1 MRSGWECLID
11 TSPAMKKILVL
22 QYSQTGQL
30 SRIVQ
35 SISAP
40 LQASSGIEL
49 QTENLQPVDP
59 YPFPW
64 PFFKF
69 LDVFPEC
76 VYLDAPAMK
85 PLQVDVD
92 FDADLVILAYQVW
105 FLAPALPMTSFLQ
118 SEQGKRLLNG
128 KPVITV
134 IGCRNM
140 WTRAQETMKALLDDC
155 GARLIDNVV
164 LTDQGSLMASFVT
177 TPRWLWTGK
186 KGAFWGFPA
195 AGVSDQDIDA
205 CCRFGKAIGQG
216 LAEDAEKAS
225 GPMLHG
231 LRAVEAE
238 VSEIQSEKVGYR
250 SFLIWGKLL
259 RKIGKQGD
267 SKRPPVLAVY
277 VVFLILMIVTVVPLS
292 MLLKALLAPLMK
304 QKHQQSKTYFEAP
317 SGSGS
322 ERMEE
327 FGCGK

>member
-1 MRSGWECLID
+1 
-11 TSPAMKKILVL
+11 MKKILVL

-30 SRIVQ
+30 SNIVQ
-35 SISAP
+35 SIIAP
-40 LQASSGIEL
+40 LQASCEIEL
-49 QTENLQPVDP
+49 RTESLRPVDP

-76 VYLDAPAMK
+76 VYLDAPELM
-85 PLQVDVD
+85 PLQIDTD
-92 FDADLVILAYQVW
+92 FDADLVIVAYQVW
-105 FLAPALPMTSFLQ
+105 FLAPALPMTAFLQ
-118 SEQGKRLLNG
+118 SEQAKRMLNG

-140 WTRAQETMKALLDDC
+140 WTRAQETMKMMLGDC

-186 KGAFWGFPA
+186 KEPFRGFPA
-195 AGVSDQDIDA
+195 AGVSDQDIEA
-205 CCRFGKAIGQG
+205 CCRFGKAIEHG

-225 GPMLHG
+225 GPILHG
-231 LRAVEAE
+231 LKAVEAE
-238 VSEIQSEKVGYR
+238 VSQIQSEKVGYR

-259 RKIGKQGD
+259 RRIGRQGD
-267 SKRPPVLAVY
+267 AKRTPVLAVY

-304 QKHQQSKTYFEAP
+304 HKHQQTKLYFEAP

>member
-1 MRSGWECLID
+1 
-11 TSPAMKKILVL
+11 MKKILVL
-22 QYSQTGQL
+22 QFSQTGQL
-30 SRIVQ
+30 SNIVQ

-40 LQASSGIEL
+40 LQESTGIEL
-49 QTENLQPVDP
+49 KTETLQPLDP

-64 PFFKF
+64 PFFRF

-76 VYLDAPAMK
+76 VYLDAPELQ
-85 PLQVDVD
+85 PLQIDTD
-92 FDADLVILAYQVW
+92 YDADLVILAYQVW
-105 FLAPALPMTSFLQ
+105 FLAPALPITGFLQ
-118 SEQGKRLLNG
+118 SEQAKRLLSG

-140 WTRAQETMKALLDDC
+140 WTRAQETMKAMLDDC

-164 LTDQGSLMASFVT
+164 LTDQGSLLASFIT

-186 KGAFWGFPA
+186 KEPFWGFPA
-195 AGVSDQDIDA
+195 AGVSDQDIQA
-205 CCRFGKAIGQG
+205 CCRFGQAIEQG
-216 LAEDAEKAS
+216 LGEDAEKTE
-225 GPMLHG
+225 GPMLRG
-231 LRAVEAE
+231 LQAVEAD
-238 VSEIQSEKVGYR
+238 VSQIQSEKVGYR

-259 RKIGKQGD
+259 RRIGKQGD
-267 SKRPPVLAVY
+267 SKRTPVLAVY

-292 MLLKALLAPLMK
+292 MFLKALLVPLMK
-304 QKHQQSKTYFEAP
+304 QRHQQIKTYFEAP

>member
-1 MRSGWECLID
+1 
-11 TSPAMKKILVL
+11 MKKILVL

-30 SRIVQ
+30 SSIVQ

-40 LQASSGIEL
+40 LQESAAIEL
-49 QTENLQPVDP
+49 KTETLRPLDP

-64 PFFKF
+64 PFFRF

-76 VYLDAPAMK
+76 VYLDAPELM
-85 PLQVDVD
+85 PLQIDAD
-92 FDADLVILAYQVW
+92 YDADLVILAYQVW
-105 FLAPALPMTSFLQ
+105 FLAPALPITGFLQ
-118 SEQGKRLLNG
+118 SEQAKRLLNG

-140 WTRAQETMKALLDDC
+140 WTRAQETMKAMLDDC

-164 LTDQGSLMASFVT
+164 LTDQGSLLASFVT

-186 KGAFWGFPA
+186 KEPFWGFPA
-195 AGVSDQDIDA
+195 AGVSDQEIQA
-205 CCRFGKAIGQG
+205 CCRFGQAIEQALG
-216 LAEDAEKAS
+216 EDAERS
-225 GPMLHG
+225 DGPLLQG
-231 LRAVEAE
+231 LQAVEAD
-238 VSEIQSEKVGYR
+238 VSQIQSEKVGYR

-259 RKIGKQGD
+259 RRIGKQGD
-267 SKRPPVLAVY
+267 SRRTPVLAVY

-304 QKHQQSKTYFEAP
+304 QRHQQIKTYFEAP

>member
-1 MRSGWECLID
+1 
-11 TSPAMKKILVL
+11 MKKILVL

-35 SISAP
+35 SVSAP
-40 LQASSGIEL
+40 LQASAGIEL
-49 QTENLQPVDP
+49 KTETLRPVTP

-64 PFFKF
+64 PFFRF

-76 VYLDAPAMK
+76 VYLDAPELM
-85 PLQVDVD
+85 PLQIDED
-92 FDADLVILAYQVW
+92 YDADLVILAYQVW
-105 FLAPALPMTSFLQ
+105 FLAPALPITGFLQ

-140 WTRAQETMKALLDDC
+140 WTRAQETMKAMLDDC

-164 LTDQGSLMASFVT
+164 LTDQGSLMASFIT

-186 KGAFWGFPA
+186 KEPFWGFPA
-195 AGVSDQDIDA
+195 AGVSDRDVEA
-205 CCRFGKAIGQG
+205 CCRFGQAIEQG
-216 LAEDAEKAS
+216 LGENAEQATA
-225 GPMLHG
+225 PLLQG
-231 LRAVEAE
+231 LQAVEAD
-238 VSEIQSEKVGYR
+238 VSQIQSEKVGYR

-259 RKIGKQGD
+259 RRIGKQGD
-267 SKRPPVLAVY
+267 AKRTPVLAVY

-292 MLLKALLAPLMK
+292 MVLKALLAPLMK
-304 QKHQQSKTYFEAP
+304 QRHQQIKTYFEAP